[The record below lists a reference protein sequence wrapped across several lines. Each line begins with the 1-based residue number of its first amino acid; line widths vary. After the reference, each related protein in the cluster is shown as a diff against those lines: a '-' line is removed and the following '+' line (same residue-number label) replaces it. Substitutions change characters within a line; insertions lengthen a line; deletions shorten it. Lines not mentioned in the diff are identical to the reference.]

1 MKYTGRRKKDALFL
15 SYLKGLTKKDYNI
28 KNIKLDTKPCSYFL
42 NSPPIGG
49 GPFSKDTL
57 DFFGVSGECYVDK
70 FGVTRAL
77 IPIYDSDNVL
87 AGYSARD
94 TRKGIKKRKYL
105 LIGNI
110 ASGDILYNLNNAK
123 NSLSDYIIVVE
134 GFKAVWRLHEYQYDN
149 VVCCMGSLLTPNQV
163 KLLIRTLKK
172 VVLFFDPDS
181 AGIQGTIITNNK
193 YGLLLPLIPVISSF
207 NVDPADL
214 TKEEA
219 DSLLYQ
225 YMKNNKNIL
234 I

>member
-1 MKYTGRRKKDALFL
+1 
-15 SYLKGLTKKDYNI
+15 
-28 KNIKLDTKPCSYFL
+28 
-42 NSPPIGG
+42 
-49 GPFSKDTL
+49 
-57 DFFGVSGECYVDK
+57 
-70 FGVTRAL
+70 
-77 IPIYDSDNVL
+77 
-87 AGYSARD
+87 
-94 TRKGIKKRKYL
+94 
-105 LIGNI
+105 
-110 ASGDILYNLNNAK
+110 
-123 NSLSDYIIVVE
+123 
-134 GFKAVWRLHEYQYDN
+134 
-149 VVCCMGSLLTPNQV
+149 MGSLLTPNQV